1 MTTTR
6 LTDPIASAKSTNVRP
21 AAVPA
26 APAALRLG
34 LQTLEKLAPPL
45 ALQLVDRWFATPERH
60 RHPQDEHTW
69 LAQAEQ
75 RTLYTA
81 DMPLAEWD
89 QRPFTAYRWGQG
101 NRNGRVLLMHGWG
114 GRATQ
119 MHPFLPPL
127 LASGYEVIAIDAP
140 GHGFSHGK
148 RSSLFHFSRSLQ
160 RAVKA
165 YGGVDAAIT
174 HSFGGAALV
183 HALTEGLKLGKAVL
197 IAPPVR
203 ISDFAENLVQALG
216 VSDTLRQRLQEKWET
231 RLATS
236 FADLDATRWAGQL
249 SQPALI
255 IHDRHDREVPHS
267 KGAELAQHWPRAQL
281 HSTDQLGHRRI
292 LKDAD
297 VIARSVAFVRDM

>member
-1 MTTTR
+1 MSTTR
-6 LTDPIASAKSTNVRP
+6 LADVPATTKSTNVRP

-26 APAALRLG
+26 APAPLRFG
-34 LQTLEKLAPPL
+34 LQTLEKLAPAL
-45 ALQLVDRWFATPERH
+45 ALRLVDRWFATPERH
-60 RHPQDEHTW
+60 AHPQDEQPW
-69 LAQAEQ
+69 LARAER

-89 QRPFTAYRWGQG
+89 HRPFSTYCWGRG
-101 NRNGRVLLMHGWG
+101 ARNGRVLLMHGWG

-119 MHPFLPPL
+119 MHPFLPAL
-127 LASGYEVIAIDAP
+127 LDSGYEVIAIDAP
-140 GHGFSHGK
+140 GHGYSHGK

-183 HALTEGLKLGKAVL
+183 HALTEGMKLGKAVL

-203 ISDFAENLVQALG
+203 ISDFTHNLVQALG
-216 VSDTLRQRLQEKWET
+216 LSDTLRQRLQEKWEAQ
-231 RLATS
+231 LATS

-255 IHDRHDREVPHS
+255 IHDRQDREVPHS

-281 HSTDQLGHRRI
+281 HSTEQLGHRRI

-297 VIARSVAFVRDM
+297 VIARSVDFVRDM